1 MTRKRFEDLKDD
13 LTYWFWN
20 LSIFDYIYNIKNG
33 VKNFWNYKSVI
44 WNDRWYD
51 HSYIIA
57 VLKFKLQQN
66 IKQWDKAH
74 YVGSEFTKGRM
85 IICLQRIEEFDT
97 NLENLQELWYTKKIT
112 KDEFNELKKELLMK
126 TWYSLGRNIQRFW
139 D

>member
-97 NLENLQELWYTKKIT
+97 NLENLQEMFYTKKIT
-112 KDEFNELKKELLMK
+112 KDEFNKLKKELLMK

>member
-112 KDEFNELKKELLMK
+112 KDEFNKLKKELLMK